1 MSFGYLGDTS
11 TKIKQAVKNQGV
23 ISVSEAYELEKKG
36 QLTGSYELIA
46 RTVLSGQTDTE
57 FTNLRESEFDT
68 HVFQFEQ
75 IIMSGADTLRALV
88 SNDGGTSYEG
98 GSAYD
103 GELQNVSA
111 DGGNSQQDRDGFAYW
126 DRILQNQAN
135 VEHNGTLTVYN
146 MGDATCYTSAHQ
158 EVQSRTSA
166 GVGTKHGGHV
176 YNVKETVNAIKFFL
190 TSNTMTG
197 AISVFGYRT

>member
-11 TKIKQAVKNQGV
+11 TKISQKKKNDGI
-23 ISVSEAYELEKKG
+23 ISVNEAYELEKKG
-36 QLTGSYELIA
+36 QLTGSYELIT
-46 RTVLSGQTDTE
+46 RTVLSSQIDTE
-57 FTNLRESEFDT
+57 FTTLRESEFDV

-75 IIMSGADTLRALV
+75 IVMSGADTLRAVV
-88 SNDGGTSYEG
+88 SNDGGSTYET
-98 GSAYD
+98 GSNYD

-111 DGGNSQQDRDGFAYW
+111 DGGNSQQDRDGHTNW
-126 DRILQNQAN
+126 DRILQNSAN
-135 VEHNGTLTVYN
+135 QEMSGSLTVYN

-158 EVQSRTSA
+158 ETQSRTSS

-176 YNVKETVNAIKFFL
+176 YLVKETVNAIKFFL
-190 TSNTMTG
+190 STNNMTG

>member
-11 TKIKQAVKNQGV
+11 TKIKQQVKNQGV
-23 ISVSEAYELEKKG
+23 ISISEAYELEKKG
-36 QLTGSYELIA
+36 QLTGSYELIT
-46 RTVLSGQTDTE
+46 RTVLSGQTE
-57 FTNLRESEFDT
+57 AQFTNLRESEFDT

-75 IIMSGADTLRALV
+75 IVMSGADTLRAVV
-88 SNDGGTSYEG
+88 SNDGGSSYET
-98 GSAYD
+98 SNYD

-111 DGGNSQQDRDGFAYW
+111 DGSSSQQDRDGFTSW

-146 MGDATCYTSAHQ
+146 MADATCYTSAHQ

-176 YNVKETVNAIKFFL
+176 YLVKETINAIKFFL
-190 TSNTMTG
+190 TSHNMTG